1 MKTKGAFTLTELL
14 TVMAIIALLAAL
26 IMPAVS
32 RARESSRRA
41 VCSQNL
47 RQIGVACFSYAATYD
62 EKFPVTALNRD
73 VFAPNSGVP
82 YVVDA
87 PEDYV
92 WTWNDGDDSGGK
104 YRGRAALYNLTK
116 LFPDFVDNA
125 NIFICPS
132 DEIILGETQDFLG
145 LLDGI
150 GNPTMTAQRLYGGNW
165 KGDPSI
171 CSYGYKADIIIWNA
185 LDSRYEYT
193 GVIDSTSNTNLAIA
207 ADRPPLWGTAPA
219 YTDYRVDPATGEY
232 PYFVVGT
239 LPVTDPAADKIYKN
253 SPNHSSREYDVP
265 AGLGNTPENYST
277 VVGSGQNILCVGGNV
292 KWVQTTW
299 LPGSSDAD
307 NIYRNDDLDGDADF
321 NDDNNQDTIILYAR

>member
-1 MKTKGAFTLTELL
+1 MKTKGGFTLTELL
-14 TVMAIIALLAAL
+14 TVIAIIAILAAL

-32 RARESSRRA
+32 RAREASRRA

-47 RQIGVACFSYAATYD
+47 RQIGIACYSYAAIYD
-62 EKFPVTALNRD
+62 EKFPMTEIVSSDGKGDL
-73 VFAPNSGVP
+73 FYPNSGFPGVEDP
-82 YVVDA
+82 D
-87 PEDYV
+87 DYV
-92 WTWNDGDDSGGK
+92 RTWIDADDSGGK

-116 LFPDFVDNA
+116 LFPDFVDDV

-132 DEIILGETQDFLG
+132 DEIILGETQNFVG
-145 LLDGI
+145 LLDGLVA
-150 GNPTMTAQRLYGGNW
+150 TSRRLEGGFQGW
-165 KGDPSI
+165 PGQSI
-171 CSYGYKADIIIWNA
+171 CSYGYKADIIIDDA
-185 LDSRYEYT
+185 GAYKYT

-239 LPVTDPAADKIYKN
+239 LPITNPAADKIYKN
-253 SPNHSSREYDVP
+253 SPNHSSREYAVP
-265 AGLGNTPENYST
+265 AGLGNTPESYST

-299 LPGSSDAD
+299 LPGSSDTD
-307 NIYRNDDLDGDADF
+307 NIYRNDDLDADTDF